1 MKIQRQPA
9 CHWPVRLGQSFAK
22 HLAGINTQCTRPE
35 TLRPSAKG
43 FTLIELLVVIAIIAI
58 LAAML
63 LPALAAAKARAQA
76 INCVSNTKQLQL
88 GAEMYSTDNQEYLV
102 PNSPYGAPAS
112 DSWCPNA
119 LTVGAAMNWDS
130 DIGNTNTAVFAATI
144 LAPYMG
150 NQLGVYRCPADI
162 VPSKNGTRVRSYSM
176 QSQVGALY
184 DHGPAPTPW
193 GTQSLLQLNPHG
205 VPYVKVSDI
214 SGAPG
219 PSDVIVFLEE
229 HPNSLLNSVFDGF
242 LEVDSSEAT
251 FSDVPGSN
259 HKWSCG
265 MSFVDGHSELHKWV
279 TPVLKIPV
287 QANGPILSG
296 IPAGTAN
303 ADAQWFVTHC
313 SRTQ

>member
-1 MKIQRQPA
+1 MKIQRQPS
-9 CHWPVRLGQSFAK
+9 CHWPVRIGLGTPKRA
-22 HLAGINTQCTRPE
+22 AGRPGIVPAHA
-35 TLRPSAKG
+35 RG

-76 INCVSNTKQLQL
+76 VNCVSNTKQLQL

-102 PNSPYGAPAS
+102 PNSPYGAPAN

-119 LTVGAAMNWDS
+119 LTPGGGMNWDL
-130 DIGNTNTAVFAATI
+130 DFGNTNPVPFTATI

-162 VPSKNGTRVRSYSM
+162 VPSKNGTRLRSYSM

-184 DHGPAPTPW
+184 DHSLVTAW
-193 GTQSLLQLNPHG
+193 GTQGLAALNPHG
-205 VPYVKVSDI
+205 VSYIKTSDI

-219 PSDVIVFLEE
+219 PSDVIDFLEE
-229 HPNSLLNSVFDGF
+229 HPNSLLNNAFDGF
-242 LEVDSSEAT
+242 LEVDSTEAT
-251 FSDVPGSN
+251 FSDIPGSN

-279 TPVLKIPV
+279 TTVIEIPV
-287 QANGPILSG
+287 IAGGPILTG
-296 IPAGTAN
+296 IPAGTGN
-303 ADAQWFVTHC
+303 ADVVWFVTHC